1 MQIIAKSRQSI
12 HQLSTQLANQIAAGE
27 VVERPASVIK
37 ELLENSLDAGATQ
50 IDIDIQA
57 GGTQFIRIRDNG
69 YGIPQDELALALS
82 PHATSKIRSLDDLIH
97 IASMGFRGE
106 ALASIASVS
115 ELILTSSPVS
125 ARQDEMAWSIKYKE
139 GQFDLTPAS
148 HPQGTTVEVNNLF
161 HNTPARRK
169 FLKADRT
176 EYRHVEDVV
185 KRIALARFDVAFNF
199 KHNQRQI
206 FSLPAATSDENKLQR
221 LTRLINK
228 EFIQAA
234 VQLNFENAGLKLSGW
249 LATGEYSRSQSDMQY
264 FFVNGRMIRDKVIT
278 HAVRQ
283 AFQETLYPGRFPVYV
298 LHLEMDADQVDVNV
312 HPTKH
317 EVRFRQGRLIHDF
330 LFYSLREALAQ
341 EVSVKSGD
349 SFKGA
354 NNDFNAHTYSSSFS
368 SGNFHASQFNS
379 SRHSNVSES
388 SATYSSSPY
397 QNLSSNEDI
406 RKPLGLAI
414 AKLKSNY
421 LLAQNQQGLLV
432 LQLKQSREILVQQQ
446 IENALST
453 QGKLISKP
461 VLIPFSL
468 NLSTSTLKVNAQGW
482 LEKCE
487 TELQKF
493 GFEFAVLGE
502 NEIMVRQVPAMLNA
516 TDIKQSINQ
525 YINNV
530 LNNESDFVPALVKI
544 IVNDDFSNNPI
555 DWNVLLRD
563 LEEFGLDNLQGCYH
577 QISDKDLSSFF
588 KK

>member
-1 MQIIAKSRQSI
+1 MHAIVKSRQSI

-57 GGTQFIRIRDNG
+57 GGTQLIRIRDNG
-69 YGIPQDELALALS
+69 FGIPQDELALALS

-97 IASMGFRGE
+97 IESMGFRGE

-115 ELILTSSPVS
+115 ELILTSHY
-125 ARQDEMAWSIKYKE
+125 QDMAWSIKYKE
-139 GQFDLTPAS
+139 GEFDLTPAS

-185 KRIALARFDVAFNF
+185 KRIALAHFDVAFNF
-199 KHNQRQI
+199 KHNQRQV
-206 FSLPAATSDENKLQR
+206 FSLPVATSDENKLQR

-283 AFQETLYPGRFPVYV
+283 AFQETLFPGRFPVYV

-341 EVSVKSGD
+341 KVAVQSGD
-349 SFKGA
+349 GFNTSAK
-354 NNDFNAHTYSSSFS
+354 DFNAQSYSSSFNPAS
-368 SGNFHASQFNS
+368 FHTP
-379 SRHSNVSES
+379 HTHVSES
-388 SATYSSSPY
+388 SATYSPY
-397 QNLSSNEDI
+397 QNLTNNEDI
-406 RKPLGLAI
+406 SKQLGLAI
-414 AKLKSNY
+414 AKLKNDY
-421 LLAQNQQGLLV
+421 LLAQNKEGLLV
-432 LQLKQSREILVQQQ
+432 LQLKQVREVLAQQQ
-446 IENALST
+446 IENALAT
-453 QGKLISKP
+453 QSKLISKP
-461 VLIPFSL
+461 VLIPFSV
-468 NLSTSTLKVNAQGW
+468 SLKVNAQSW
-482 LEKCE
+482 LDKHE
-487 TELQKF
+487 TKLQQL

-530 LNNESDFVPALVKI
+530 LNNVTDFLSALINI
-544 IVNDDFSNNPI
+544 IVNDDFSNSPT
-555 DWNVLLRD
+555 DWNTLLRD
-563 LEEFGLDNLQGCYH
+563 LEECGLDNLQDCYH
-577 QISDKDLSSFF
+577 QISDNDLALWF